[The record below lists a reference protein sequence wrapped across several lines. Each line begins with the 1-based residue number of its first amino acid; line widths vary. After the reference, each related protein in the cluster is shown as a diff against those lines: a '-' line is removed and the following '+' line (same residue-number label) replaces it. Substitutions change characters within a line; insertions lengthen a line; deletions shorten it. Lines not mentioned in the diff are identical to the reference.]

1 MGIDDKANNAVT
13 NHVGAAKE
21 ATGKLTGNERMEREG
36 QQDQAEA
43 KLRDAGEKV
52 KDAAA
57 DIGGNIKDAAAD
69 IGGNIK
75 DAARKLKDGF
85 SKD

>member
-21 ATGKLTGNERMEREG
+21 ATGKLTGNERLEREG

-57 DIGGNIKDAAAD
+57 DIS
-69 IGGNIK
+69 GNIK

>member
-21 ATGKLTGNERMEREG
+21 ATGKLTGNERLEREG

-43 KLRDAGEKV
+43 KLRDAGAKV

-57 DIGGNIKDAAAD
+57 DIGGNIKE
-69 IGGNIK
+69 
-75 DAARKLKDGF
+75 AARKLKDGF

>member
-21 ATGKLTGNERMEREG
+21 ATGKLTGNERLEREG
-36 QQDQAEA
+36 QHDQAEA
-43 KLRDAGEKV
+43 KLKDAGEKV

-57 DIGGNIKDAAAD
+57 DIGGNIKDAA
-69 IGGNIK
+69 
-75 DAARKLKDGF
+75 RTLKDGF

>member
-1 MGIDDKANNAVT
+1 MGIDHKANNAVT

-21 ATGKLTGNERMEREG
+21 ATGKLTGNERLERGG

-52 KDAAA
+52 KDAA
-57 DIGGNIKDAAAD
+57 
-69 IGGNIK
+69 
-75 DAARKLKDGF
+75 RKMKDGF